1 MKTEY
6 AKQLNCY
13 PTIFLSFADAK
24 GSIKNI
30 TKFIKIQIAK
40 AYTRYMH
47 VLDDVN
53 IFEKAQLEAIIQGLN
68 DLESGSLDS
77 IEDAISFLMSKC
89 HQYYGKKVMLFC
101 DEQAKAR
108 LWCDTPFIEAH
119 TGGFYEELRESLAA
133 ILHTSL
139 KTSDDLQYAMLTGI
153 QRVAKENAPRAGFS
167 LFSDLNNLL
176 VCTVNDHRYAEYFG
190 FTEEEVK
197 KALQAYDLPFT
208 EEIKQMYD
216 GYNMGGVDIYN
227 PWSIINYL
235 DHKKLMP
242 YWVNT
247 SSNKMMR
254 QAMQNY
260 DVSFK
265 EGYDELIR
273 TGTVTALVNFETSFY
288 ELQET
293 NSLWGLF
300 APQAGNALMQDI

>member
-1 MKTEY
+1 M
-6 AKQLNCY
+6 
-13 PTIFLSFADAK
+13 
-24 GSIKNI
+24 
-30 TKFIKIQIAK
+30 
-40 AYTRYMH
+40 
-47 VLDDVN
+47 
-53 IFEKAQLEAIIQGLN
+53 
-68 DLESGSLDS
+68 
-77 IEDAISFLMSKC
+77 
-89 HQYYGKKVMLFC
+89 
-101 DEQAKAR
+101 
-108 LWCDTPFIEAH
+108 
-119 TGGFYEELRESLAA
+119 
-133 ILHTSL
+133 HTSL

-153 QRVAKENAPRAGFS
+153 QRVAKENAPRVGFS

-197 KALQAYDLPFT
+197 KALKAYDLPFT

-227 PWSIINYL
+227 PWSVINYL

-254 QAMQNY
+254 QAMQSC